1 MTTPQNWRE
10 RFAMNIVYQIGDELE
25 VSVEKRQATNDKLI
39 DFVMKLLSQVE
50 QEVREDERKKLEEN
64 VITGTDFQGMIKIQN
79 KALEQVRSAT
89 LVEVREVIS
98 KCSDCKAEGNSEML
112 EVHLSALEKKE

>member
-1 MTTPQNWRE
+1 
-10 RFAMNIVYQIGDELE
+10 MNIVYQIGDELE